1 MIKRKF
7 RLLFISLLFSSICI
21 FASTDHI
28 TVGIDEKLG
37 DYLPLDA
44 QFVNS
49 LGDTVLLGNL
59 LKKPTLLSIVYY
71 ECPGICAPLLAEL
84 GWILGKI
91 ELEPVEDFQ
100 IITISMDHTESPEIA
115 QRWKQNY
122 FDGMKKKENKD
133 AWTFLTGDSINI
145 YKVTNA
151 LGFYFKK
158 EGNQFTHPGAIM
170 AISPKGKISRY
181 LLGTQFNPFDVKMAL
196 LDAESG
202 KTNPTVAK
210 VLKFCFSY
218 DPDGRRYS
226 LNVTRISGV
235 IVLVIL
241 GLFLFV
247 VVLKKKKSVVSY

>member
-1 MIKRKF
+1 MIKRNF
-7 RLLFISLLFSSICI
+7 RLLFLSLLLSSICV

-28 TVGIDEKLG
+28 EVGIDEKLG

-44 QFVNS
+44 QFTNS
-49 LGDTVLLGNL
+49 DGDIVLLGDL

-84 GWILGKI
+84 GWILGKV
-91 ELEPVEDFQ
+91 ELKPVEDFQ
-100 IITISMDHTESPEIA
+100 IITISMDHTETHEIA
-115 QRWKQNY
+115 YRWKQNY
-122 FDGMKKKENKD
+122 FDGMKKKEDKN
-133 AWTFLTGDSINI
+133 AWTFLTGDSTNV

-158 EGNQFTHPGAIM
+158 EGKDFTHPGAIM

-181 LLGTQFNPFDVKMAL
+181 LLGVQFNPFDVKMAL

-235 IVLVIL
+235 IVFISL
-241 GLFLFV
+241 GIFLFG
-247 VVLKKKKSVVSY
+247 VVLKKKKLVS

>member
-1 MIKRKF
+1 MVKRIYK
-7 RLLFISLLFSSICI
+7 LLFISLLLSSISI

-37 DYLPLDA
+37 DYLPKDA

-49 LGDTVLLGNL
+49 LGDTVLLGDL

-84 GWILGKI
+84 GWLLGKI
-91 ELEPVEDFQ
+91 ELKPVEDFQ
-100 IITISMDHTESPEIA
+100 IITISMDHTETHEIA
-115 QRWKQNY
+115 HRWKQNY
-122 FDGMKKKENKD
+122 FDGMKKKADKN
-133 AWTFLTGDSINI
+133 AWTFLTGDSVNVNN
-145 YKVTNA
+145 VTNA

-158 EGNQFTHPGAIM
+158 EGKDFTHPGAIM
-170 AISPKGKISRY
+170 AISPEGKISRY
-181 LLGTQFNPFDVKMAL
+181 LLGVQFNPFDVKMAL

-235 IVLVIL
+235 IVFISL
-241 GLFLFV
+241 GLFLFG
-247 VVLKKKKSVVSY
+247 VVLKKKKAVS

>member
-1 MIKRKF
+1 MLKRIF
-7 RLLFISLLFSSICI
+7 RLLFLSLLLNSICV

-28 TVGIDEKLG
+28 EVGIDEKLG

-49 LGDTVLLGNL
+49 LGDTVLLGDI

-84 GWILGKI
+84 GWILGKV
-91 ELEPVEDFQ
+91 ELKPVEDFQ
-100 IITISMDHTESPEIA
+100 IITLSMDHTETHEIA
-115 QRWKQNY
+115 HRWKKNY
-122 FDGMKKKENKD
+122 FDGLKKKEDQN
-133 AWTFLTGDSINI
+133 AWTFLTGDSANV

-158 EGNQFTHPGAIM
+158 EGKDFTHPGAIM

-181 LLGTQFNPFDVKMAL
+181 LLGVQFNPFDVKMAL

-218 DPDGRRYS
+218 DPDGRKYS

-235 IVLVIL
+235 IVFISL
-241 GLFLFV
+241 GIFLFG
-247 VVLKKKKSVVSY
+247 VVLKKKKVVS

>member
-1 MIKRKF
+1 MIKRISNLIF
-7 RLLFISLLFSSICI
+7 LSLFLSSISVL
-21 FASTDHI
+21 ASTDHI
-28 TVGIDEKLG
+28 AVGIDEKLG
-37 DYLPLDA
+37 DYLPKDA

-49 LGDTVLLGNL
+49 LGDTVLLGEL
-59 LKKPTLLSIVYY
+59 LKKPTLLSMVYY

-84 GWILGKI
+84 GWLLGKV
-91 ELEPVEDFQ
+91 ELRPVEDFQ
-100 IITISMDHTESPEIA
+100 IITISIEHTETHEIA
-115 QRWKQNY
+115 HRWKQNY
-122 FDGMKKKENKD
+122 FDGMKKKEDPN

-145 YKVTNA
+145 HKVTNA

-158 EGNQFTHPGAIM
+158 EGKLITHPGAIM
-170 AISPKGKISRY
+170 AISPEGKISRY

-218 DPDGRRYS
+218 DPDGRKYS

-235 IVLVIL
+235 LVFISL
-241 GLFLFV
+241 GIFLFA
-247 VVLKKKKSVVSY
+247 VVLRKKKTVS